1 MAYVEMSYGT
11 LIENAEQFKEQ
22 ASEGSL
28 YIDKDGQILFSTYV
42 SGRLLKHSSCS
53 IICLV
58 ELCTGTLWLP
68 EEITAWPLRR
78 LEKFEK
84 ISISNVDN

>member
-1 MAYVEMSYGT
+1 MAYVEFSYGT
-11 LIENAEQFKEQ
+11 LINDAEQFKEQ
-22 ASEGSL
+22 AFEGSL
-28 YIDKDGQILFSTYV
+28 YMNREGQILFSTFI
-42 SGRLLKHSSCS
+42 SGRLLKHSSIS